1 MVKSKTLYLADDDYD
16 DRMLLID
23 AIKSIDP
30 SIEIIEA
37 EDGKELLEILQSEVP
52 TEESLIILDVN
63 MPKMNGL
70 ETLARLRDIPD
81 LAAIPAVMVSTSSK
95 SELMESAKK
104 LGAANYFLKPT
115 KINELLQLAKQLIFG
130 LSGTMPT

>member
-37 EDGKELLEILQSEVP
+37 EDGKELLDILQSDAP
-52 TEESLIILDVN
+52 TQQSLIILDVN

-70 ETLARLRDIPD
+70 ETLARLRGIPD

-130 LSGTMPT
+130 LSGTMPA